1 VEFRLAEIQDL
12 TQLKSVYKQIIEK
25 MNNDGV
31 KIWDDI
37 YPCEF
42 FEDDIKSK
50 RLYILIDNQEIIS
63 AFALCDENRV
73 EKSSVKWENDNAKAF
88 YLDRL
93 AVNANYSK
101 KGIASLMINKA
112 KQLAAN
118 LGAEYLRLFV
128 VDINKP
134 AIQLYEK
141 NHFNRAI
148 GVYKKVFDDGFELR
162 EFGYEI
168 KL

>member
-1 VEFRLAEIQDL
+1 VKFRLAEYQDL
-12 TQLKSVYKQIIEK
+12 AQLKKMYEQIIK
-25 MNNDGV
+25 NMNENGI

-63 AFALCDENRV
+63 AFALCDENRG
-73 EKSSVKWENDNAKAF
+73 EKLVKWEDGNAKSL
-88 YLDRL
+88 YLDRF
-93 AVNANYSK
+93 AVNVNYSK

-112 KQLAAN
+112 KQVATN

-141 NHFNRAI
+141 NHFKRAI
-148 GVYKKVFDDGFELR
+148 GVYNEVFDDGFELR